1 MSVMHN
7 TTIATISAVGVW
19 LVDQAAQMGHLP
31 FWLAFLL
38 AAFLMWKTGRA
49 LHRVIRGD
57 P

>member
-1 MSVMHN
+1 MHN